1 MKLLL
6 ALALL
11 FPQEG
16 PFTDVLSPG
25 TQYDPD
31 IPTLVQVAGH
41 DFHEEVTPPGQV
53 LAYMEALAAAAPD
66 RTHLIRYATSWE
78 GRELVGLVIGAPE
91 RMARLDEVAA
101 DLRRLADPRGLSQ
114 ADVDALI
121 ADLPVVTALLHGVHG
136 NEISSSGAAM
146 AEAYHLL
153 AATNDPR
160 ADEILRESLVLIDP
174 MQNPDGRARFVFQTR
189 MGRAMEPDSDPLSA
203 EHDEPW
209 PGGRVNHYLF
219 DLNRDWFLQSQP
231 ESQGRVAMALAYMP
245 HVMVDLHEM
254 GGNSTYYF
262 PPPAVPGNPWT
273 TDAQNA
279 SLDMFGRA
287 NADAFD
293 GRGFAYFIREV
304 FDSFYPGYGA
314 SWPLSQGAI
323 GQTFEQASARGLVL
337 RRNDGTDLT
346 YGDGVLHH
354 FTAAITTAH
363 TAAQNREKLLRE
375 FVDFRRGAVALGQSG
390 AREYLLHS
398 PHDPGLAARLARKL
412 AGNGI
417 EVLRADEPVSV
428 AGRTLP
434 AQTTYIVPL
443 AQPAGRLVRNLLD
456 PHTPMAED
464 FVQLQVERRAARLR
478 DQIYD
483 VTAWS
488 MPLLWDVEMHV
499 ADQPTGAAASPVMA
513 EEAPVGA
520 LTLPPARVGYLLPW
534 GSTTAAAVA
543 EAVRAGLLI
552 RTVGGAFTLGG
563 REYGIGTAL
572 VRNADNGG
580 DLAAVLGSIV
590 ARHGAEA
597 VPVNSAY
604 VASGTS
610 LGSNDTRAIREPRV
624 LLVYDRPGSTY
635 STGWARY
642 VLERRYGQRVTAV
655 RASSLGRAKLAD
667 YDVIVLP
674 SGDYGSAINAGLV
687 GRLRDWMQNGGTMIT
702 MAESTGWATHEDVG
716 LLATTAE
723 LRGGASAAND
733 DPEERGRSSAQAP
746 EQPIDYLEAIA
757 PEQEPPE
764 QTPGAILNVRLDM
777 DHWLSAG
784 TDGQV
789 GALVEGTR
797 IFSPITLDNG
807 QNVGV
812 YESEDSL
819 RASGIVWD
827 EASPQLANKAFL
839 IHQPVGRGRL
849 VAFAEDPNYRAYAEA
864 TQLLFINAVLLGS
877 AR

>member
-11 FPQEG
+11 LPQEG

-25 TQYDPD
+25 TEYDPQ
-31 IPTLVQVAGH
+31 IPTLEQAVGH
-41 DFHEEVTPPGQV
+41 DFDDEVTPPAQV
-53 LAYMEALAAAAPD
+53 VAYMEALAEAAPD
-66 RTHLIRYATSWE
+66 RTHLIHYATSWE
-78 GRELVGLVIGAPE
+78 GRELVALVIGSSD
-91 RMARLDEVAA
+91 RMARLDAVAA

-114 ADVDALI
+114 ADIDALI
-121 ADLPVVTALLHGVHG
+121 AELPVVTALLHGVHG

-160 ADEILRESLVLIDP
+160 VEEILGESLVLIDP

-231 ESQGRVAMALAYMP
+231 ESRGRVAMALTYMP

-273 TDAQNA
+273 TEAQNT

-287 NADAFD
+287 NASAFD

-314 SWPLSQGAI
+314 SWPLSHGAI

-363 TAAQNREKLLRE
+363 TAARNRDNLLRE
-375 FVDFRRGAVALGQSG
+375 FVEFRRSAVALGESG
-390 AREYLLHS
+390 AREYVLHS
-398 PHDPGLAARLARKL
+398 PHDPGLAARLARTL
-412 AGNGI
+412 ARNGI
-417 EVLRADEPVSV
+417 EVLRANEPVNV

-456 PHTPMAED
+456 PNTPMDQD
-464 FVQLQVERRAARLR
+464 FVQLQIERRANRQP

-499 ADQPTGAAASPVMA
+499 ADRPTGAAASPVSADETPM
-513 EEAPVGA
+513 GA
-520 LTLPPARVGYLLPW
+520 LTLPPAQVGYLLPW
-534 GSTTAAAVA
+534 GSTTAAVVA
-543 EAVRAGLLI
+543 EAARAGILV
-552 RTVGGAFTLGG
+552 RTVGGAFALGG

-572 VRNADNGG
+572 VRTADNGE
-580 DLAAVLGSIV
+580 DLGAVLGSIV

-604 VASGTS
+604 VESGTS
-610 LGSNDTRAIREPRV
+610 LGSNRTRAIREPRV
-624 LLVYDRPGSTY
+624 MLLYDRPGSTY

-655 RASSLGRAKLAD
+655 RASSLGRAKLAE

-674 SGDYGSAINAGLV
+674 SGNYASAIDAGLV
-687 GRLRDWMQNGGTMIT
+687 GRLRSWMRNGGTLIT
-702 MAESTGWATHEDVG
+702 MAESTRWASHEDVG
-716 LLATTAE
+716 LLETTPE
-723 LRGGASAAND
+723 LRGGAPASAED
-733 DPEERGRSSAQAP
+733 EGRGADEAP
-746 EQPIDYLEAIA
+746 QQPIDYLEAIA

-764 QTPGAILNVRLDM
+764 QTPGAILNVDLDPE
-777 DHWLSAG
+777 HWLSAG
-784 TDGQV
+784 TDGRV

-797 IFSPITLDNG
+797 IFSPMTLDNG

-812 YESEDSL
+812 YAPEESL

-827 EASPQLANKAFL
+827 EASPQLANKPYL